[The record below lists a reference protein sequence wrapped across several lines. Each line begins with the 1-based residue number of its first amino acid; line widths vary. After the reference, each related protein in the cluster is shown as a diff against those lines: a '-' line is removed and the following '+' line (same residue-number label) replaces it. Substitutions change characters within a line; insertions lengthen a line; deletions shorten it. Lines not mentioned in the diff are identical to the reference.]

1 MSLSDPSAVPD
12 AASVTRN
19 RLVLVVYTSAIFVSA
34 LLLFSVQPL
43 FTKMVLPRLG
53 GSPAVW
59 SVAMVFFQ
67 SLLLGG
73 YAYAHYL
80 MQLRNRMLPVVIHL
94 VLLVVALLTLPLS
107 IAGGWGEPPTS
118 GYAFWLLGLFAVS
131 IGLPFFALAANNPL
145 LQAWFVRTGHPNGP
159 DPYFL
164 YASSNIGSFLALLSY
179 PVLLEPMFTL
189 RTQNLIWTG
198 GYGLL
203 IVLIAACGVLLLR
216 SPVMAVADVG
226 AEAIDAPAPPW
237 ILRARWIFLAAVPSG
252 LLIAVTAHISTDV
265 AAAPLLW
272 VLPLSL
278 YLLTWVLVFQ
288 SRPLLPHKWILLL
301 QPLAIA
307 GVIVLLAVGGEQNLL
322 LTLGGHQL
330 CFFVIAMACHGELAR
345 TRPAAKYLTGF
356 YVALSFG
363 GMVGGLFAGLIA
375 PFTFSWIA
383 EYPILLACAAL
394 CRPPGGNERLA
405 RWSNWYWPLLAVLAV
420 ALIAP
425 TYNTGKVFTWLDTN
439 RVWVIGAVGVL
450 SALLALGLNANRWK
464 IFATVAVALALIR
477 AYPSDDGR
485 VETVR
490 SFFGVHKIVV
500 TSNGQYHV
508 LMHGTTI
515 YGAEKY
521 QNDDGTPVTGR
532 PEPITYYHKDGG
544 IGQAIAAMRE
554 RKGGPLRVA
563 VIGLGSGTLACA
575 SEPGETWKFFEID
588 QTMVDTAKD
597 PKYFTYISKCEPD
610 MKPVIGDA
618 RLTFAKEAAGTLRPD
633 HRRRLFVG
641 CDPDPSRDRGGDG
654 DLQGQAGAA
663 GRCGDACVQP
673 ASRTGQRRGRHR
685 RRQRS
690 QELGLQR
697 GYQPRRGIH
706 LLDHGGGLGARG
718 GRCRQAGVVGPM
730 GTDRSRRQPAGLDR
744 RLLQR
749 ARRGVAAA
757 EEGRGVSLKRTIRRL
772 VRNHSRLSLLAARHD
787 QPETIVKK
795 LALSFMA
802 GAGALLATSAFAA
815 PLSNGLTALPDSNI
829 EQVRMV
835 CNENGRCWRERSE
848 RRVIVREFL
857 R

>member
-1 MSLSDPSAVPD
+1 MHSPDPSAVTDQPS
-12 AASVTRN
+12 ASRN
-19 RLVLVVYTSAIFVSA
+19 RLVLIVYTSAIFVSA

-67 SLLLGG
+67 TLLLAG

-80 MQLRNRMLPVVIHL
+80 TQIRNRMIPVVVHL
-94 VLLVVALLTLPLS
+94 ALLVIAWLTLPLS

-189 RTQNLIWTG
+189 RTQNLIWTSL
-198 GYGLL
+198 YGLL
-203 IVLIAACGVLLLR
+203 IVLIAACGALLLR
-216 SPVMAVADVG
+216 SPAKVAAVDAQIED
-226 AEAIDAPAPPW
+226 ADAPPPPW
-237 ILRARWIFLAAVPSG
+237 TLRARWIFLAAVPSG

-288 SRPLLPHKWILLL
+288 SRPLLPHKWMLRL

-345 TRPAAKYLTGF
+345 TRPAARYLTGF

-383 EYPILLACAAL
+383 EYPILLAFAAL
-394 CRPPGGNERLA
+394 CRPSGDERFS
-405 RWSNWYWPLLAVLAV
+405 RWSGWYWPFLAVLAI

-425 TYNTGKVFTWLDTN
+425 VYSDGKVMSWLGDH
-439 RVWVIGAVGVL
+439 RLWMIGAVGLL
-450 SALLALGLNANRWK
+450 SALLALALNASRWK
-464 IFATVAVALALIR
+464 IFATVVVALVLIR
-477 AYPSDDGR
+477 AYPADNGR

-500 TSNGQYHV
+500 TSQGRYHV

-515 YGAEKY
+515 HGAEKFR
-521 QNDDGTPVTGR
+521 NDDGTPLTGR

-544 IGQAIAAMRE
+544 IGQAIAAIRE
-554 RKGGPLRVA
+554 RKGSPLRAA

-588 QTMVDTAKD
+588 QTMVDTARD
-597 PKYFTYISKCEPD
+597 PKYFTYISSCQPD
-610 MKPVIGDA
+610 LKPVIGDA
-618 RLTFAKEAAGTLRPD
+618 RLTFAKEPD
-633 HRRRLFVG
+633 GVYDLIIVDAYSSDAIPIHLATEEAMAIYKNKLAPQGAVVMHVSNRHLELESVVVGIAEANDLKSWVYSEDSGRDNEYIFSTSVVVSAREEADVGSLASSDKWALTEAEESQRVWTDDYSNILGAVWRRL
-641 CDPDPSRDRGGDG
+641 RDG
-654 DLQGQAGAA
+654 
-663 GRCGDACVQP
+663 
-673 ASRTGQRRGRHR
+673 
-685 RRQRS
+685 
-690 QELGLQR
+690 
-697 GYQPRRGIH
+697 
-706 LLDHGGGLGARG
+706 
-718 GRCRQAGVVGPM
+718 
-730 GTDRSRRQPAGLDR
+730 
-744 RLLQR
+744 
-749 ARRGVAAA
+749 
-757 EEGRGVSLKRTIRRL
+757 
-772 VRNHSRLSLLAARHD
+772 
-787 QPETIVKK
+787 
-795 LALSFMA
+795 
-802 GAGALLATSAFAA
+802 
-815 PLSNGLTALPDSNI
+815 
-829 EQVRMV
+829 EQ
-835 CNENGRCWRERSE
+835 
-848 RRVIVREFL
+848 
-857 R
+857 

>member
-1 MSLSDPSAVPD
+1 MTVAAPSLTDQAAV
-12 AASVTRN
+12 SRN
-19 RLVLVVYTSAIFVSA
+19 RLILVVYTLSIFVSA

-67 SLLLGG
+67 SLLLAG

-80 MQLRNRMLPVVIHL
+80 TKARNRVVPVAVHL
-94 VLLVVALLTLPLS
+94 LLLVAAMLTLPLAIRS
-107 IAGGWGEPPTS
+107 GWGEPPTS

-203 IVLIAACGVLLLR
+203 ILLIAGCGVLLLK
-216 SPVMAVADVG
+216 SPANAAALNLAADG
-226 AEAIDAPAPPW
+226 ADAPAPSW
-237 ILRARWIFLAAVPSG
+237 TLRARWIFLAAVPSG

-288 SRPLLPHKWILLL
+288 SRPLLPHWLMLLL
-301 QPLAIA
+301 QPLAVA
-307 GVIVLLAVGGEQNLL
+307 GVVILLAVGGEQNLL

-345 TRPAAKYLTGF
+345 TRPAASHLTGF

-375 PFTFSWIA
+375 PYAFSWIA
-383 EYPILLACAAL
+383 EYPILLALVTL
-394 CRPPGGNERLA
+394 CRPTVPERLPRLA
-405 RWSNWYWPLLAVLAV
+405 QWYWALLAAIAV
-420 ALIAP
+420 ALILPAYQP
-425 TYNTGKVFTWLDTN
+425 GEVFNWLDEHRN
-439 RVWVIGAVGVL
+439 WMIGGVGVL
-450 SALLALGLNANRWK
+450 AAAMVLALNGNRWK
-464 IFATVAVALALIR
+464 IFATVAVALVLLR
-477 AYPSDDGR
+477 VYPSDAGR

-500 TSNGQYHV
+500 TPNGQYHV

-515 YGAEKY
+515 HGAERFK
-521 QNDDGTPVTGR
+521 NDDGTPVTGR

-544 IGQAIAAMRE
+544 IGQAITAMRE
-554 RKGGPLRVA
+554 RKGGPLKVA
-563 VIGLGSGTLACA
+563 VIGLGSGSLTCA
-575 SEPGETWKFFEID
+575 SEPGEDWKFFEID
-588 QTMVDTAKD
+588 QTMVDSARD

-610 MKPVIGDA
+610 LKPVIGDA
-618 RLTFAKEAAGTLRPD
+618 RLTFAKEPNGIYD
-633 HRRRLFVG
+633 VVIV
-641 CDPDPSRDRGGDG
+641 
-654 DLQGQAGAA
+654 
-663 GRCGDACVQP
+663 DAYSSDAIP
-673 ASRTGQRRGRHR
+673 
-685 RRQRS
+685 
-690 QELGLQR
+690 
-697 GYQPRRGIH
+697 IH
-706 LLDHGGGLGARG
+706 LA
-718 GRCRQAGVVGPM
+718 
-730 GTDRSRRQPAGLDR
+730 T
-744 RLLQR
+744 
-749 ARRGVAAA
+749 
-757 EEGRGVSLKRTIRRL
+757 EEAMEIYK
-772 VRNHSRLSLLAARHD
+772 D
-787 QPETIVKK
+787 K
-795 LALSFMA
+795 LAPH
-802 GAGALLATSAFAA
+802 GAVVMHISNRHLELDTVIVGIADANDLKSWVYSEDTGRDAEYIFSTTVVVSAREEADVGKLASSDKWTLTEAEDHQRVWTDDYSNIVGALWRRMRD
-815 PLSNGLTALPDSNI
+815 G
-829 EQVRMV
+829 EQ
-835 CNENGRCWRERSE
+835 
-848 RRVIVREFL
+848 
-857 R
+857 

>member
-1 MSLSDPSAVPD
+1 MSSPDTTVATGQPSAG
-12 AASVTRN
+12 RN
-19 RLVLVVYTSAIFVSA
+19 RLVLVIYTAAIFVSA

-80 MQLRNRMLPVVIHL
+80 MQLRNRMIPVVVHL
-94 VLLVVALLTLPLS
+94 VLLVIALMTLPLS

-118 GYAFWLLGLFAVS
+118 GYAVWLLGLFAVS

-216 SPVMAVADVG
+216 SPASAVVDTL
-226 AEAIDAPAPPW
+226 AENTDTPAPAW
-237 ILRARWIFLAAVPSG
+237 MLRARWIFLAAVPSG

-288 SRPLLPHKWILLL
+288 SRPLLPHTWMLLL

-307 GVIVLLAVGGEQNLL
+307 GVIVLLAIGGEQNLL
-322 LTLGGHQL
+322 LTLGGHL
-330 CFFVIAMACHGELAR
+330 VCFFVIAMACHGELAR

-375 PFTFSWIA
+375 PFAFSWVA
-383 EYPILLACAAL
+383 EYPILLALAAL
-394 CRPPGGNERLA
+394 CRPPGGDARFV
-405 RWSNWYWPLLAVLAV
+405 RWSNWYWPFLAVLAV
-420 ALIAP
+420 VLIAP
-425 TYNTGKVFTWLDTN
+425 AWSDGKLMTKAMSFLGDN
-439 RVWVIGAVGVL
+439 RVWVIGGVGAL

-464 IFATVAVALALIR
+464 IFATVAVALVLIR

-500 TSNGQYHV
+500 TPHGQYHV

-515 YGAEKY
+515 HGAQKF
-521 QNDDGTPVTGR
+521 QNDDGSPITGR

-544 IGQAIAAMRE
+544 IGRAITAIRK
-554 RKGGPLRVA
+554 RKGAPLRVA
-563 VIGLGSGTLACA
+563 VVGLGSGTLACA

-588 QTMVDTAKD
+588 QSMVDTARD
-597 PKYFTYISKCEPD
+597 PKYFTYITKCAPD
-610 MKPVIGDA
+610 LQPVMGDA
-618 RLTFAKEAAGTLRPD
+618 RLTFAREPDGIYDLIIIDAYSSDAIPIHLATQEAMKIYKDKLAPQGAVLMHVSNRHLDLTSVVVGIAAANDLKSWVYSEDSGRDPEYIFATSVVVSARED
-633 HRRRLFVG
+633 EDVGELDSSEVWAETEADKNQRVWTDDYSNVLGAVYRRL
-641 CDPDPSRDRGGDG
+641 RDG
-654 DLQGQAGAA
+654 
-663 GRCGDACVQP
+663 
-673 ASRTGQRRGRHR
+673 
-685 RRQRS
+685 
-690 QELGLQR
+690 
-697 GYQPRRGIH
+697 
-706 LLDHGGGLGARG
+706 
-718 GRCRQAGVVGPM
+718 
-730 GTDRSRRQPAGLDR
+730 
-744 RLLQR
+744 
-749 ARRGVAAA
+749 
-757 EEGRGVSLKRTIRRL
+757 
-772 VRNHSRLSLLAARHD
+772 
-787 QPETIVKK
+787 
-795 LALSFMA
+795 
-802 GAGALLATSAFAA
+802 
-815 PLSNGLTALPDSNI
+815 
-829 EQVRMV
+829 EQ
-835 CNENGRCWRERSE
+835 
-848 RRVIVREFL
+848 
-857 R
+857 